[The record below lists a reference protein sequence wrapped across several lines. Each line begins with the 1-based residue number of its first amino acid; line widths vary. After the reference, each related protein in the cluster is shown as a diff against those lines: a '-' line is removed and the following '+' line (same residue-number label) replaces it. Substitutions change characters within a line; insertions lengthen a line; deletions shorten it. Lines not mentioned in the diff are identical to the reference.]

1 MNGFSDMV
9 EKRNDQQRMWRQST
23 AATATPK
30 TTHSTMLFSSTPFFD
45 TQTSAPVQSLTS
57 RLRGTTFNVDQ
68 TPYASTLPTIT
79 NNSNNILAC
88 LYRLLNSE
96 EASRFQCHPAASC
109 FEAIQTILSSIG
121 LQYSAAHLKS
131 VVVYEVLDMH
141 DKDTKKAIQKWLD
154 QYHQAV
160 AVDDFQTLQ
169 RLQFLS
175 EFANH
180 HRRGIVS
187 RKDRQKLYE
196 NMLAEGSRGYGG
208 DDFAL
213 AVLSKKLKL
222 DILLLDAGGVP
233 MPTVSV
239 SEPFVGTPQHAAM
252 LVVDNSCGGGG
263 CGKYRSLSF
272 DGQFVFPKNTLP
284 PTLTKLFRLR

>member
-1 MNGFSDMV
+1 MV

-23 AATATPK
+23 STTTAPK
-30 TTHSTMLFSSTPFFD
+30 PPHSTMLFSSTPFFD
-45 TQTSAPVQSLTS
+45 TQTAAPVQSLTS
-57 RLRGTTFNVDQ
+57 RLRGTTFNADQ

-79 NNSNNILAC
+79 NSNSNILAC
-88 LYRLLNSE
+88 LYRLLNPE
-96 EASRFQCHPAASC
+96 EASRFQCHHTDSC

-180 HRRGIVS
+180 HHRRGIVS

-196 NMLAEGSRGYGG
+196 NMLAEGSRGYWG
-208 DDFAL
+208 DEFAL

-222 DILLLDAGGVP
+222 DILMLDAGGVP

-239 SEPFVGTPQHAAM
+239 SEPFGGAPQHAAM
-252 LVVDNSCGGGG
+252 LVVDNACSGGGG
-263 CGKYRSLSF
+263 GGGKYRSLSF